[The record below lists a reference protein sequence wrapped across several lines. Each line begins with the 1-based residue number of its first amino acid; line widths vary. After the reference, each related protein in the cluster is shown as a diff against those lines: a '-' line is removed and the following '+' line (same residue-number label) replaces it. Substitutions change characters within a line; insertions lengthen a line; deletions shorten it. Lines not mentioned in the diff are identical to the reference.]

1 MPPPCSSSACA
12 DAYHPAITL
21 VRFFEFCFAAGVLL
35 AALALVAATRARTRP
50 THLFV
55 ALVVL
60 AAMAVG
66 GWVAFALRPGEE
78 LALAAG
84 GLSACVALA
93 GLARPF
99 QRALTRDRRTEA
111 ELARAELRLRE
122 LVASETAERAA
133 ELERVLA
140 RSRADSISLL
150 IEEERRIGEERRRA
164 AAEKEQQAA
173 AELAETLAT
182 VQRRVEGRLAGW
194 AEDLERAQQNLTSQ
208 LARLGERQHQLIAEA
223 EARLGADVER
233 LETGSEEQRAVLARL
248 RDDLGHAAEQIV
260 AESTAELET
269 HAAERRRA
277 LHELGER
284 LRRRER
290 ELAERIEREEGEAAA
305 RISSG
310 FADIERRALDALGR
324 AVDRASTRYSEE
336 AGQQFAVAIRAARED
351 AARRLSRELDRAVET
366 FAREASSVLA
376 ERLTH
381 VGDAGSQRVDKR
393 MNQIAAGLERQR
405 EELAASLQ
413 QRLSDYE
420 EDLRRELHSL
430 VKEVDSERAVLH
442 ARLQDLSRRLDEAAA
457 QSRQRLAT
465 PTAGDR

>member
-1 MPPPCSSSACA
+1 MT
-12 DAYHPAITL
+12 Y
-21 VRFFEFCFAAGVLL
+21 VRLFELFFAAGVVL
-35 AALALVAATRARTRP
+35 AALALVGATRPRIRP
-50 THLFV
+50 ATLLL
-55 ALVVL
+55 ALGVL
-60 AAMAVG
+60 AAGAVG
-66 GWVAFALRPGEE
+66 AWVAFALRPSEQ
-78 LALAAG
+78 LAVAAG
-84 GLSACVALA
+84 GLSVCVALA
-93 GLARPF
+93 GLALPF
-99 QRALTRDRRTEA
+99 QRAVSRHRRSEA
-111 ELARAELRLRE
+111 ELAGAELRLRE
-122 LVASETAERAA
+122 LVATETAERAA
-133 ELERVLA
+133 ELERALA

-173 AELAETLAT
+173 AELAETLAS

-208 LARLGERQHQLIAEA
+208 LARLGERQRQMIAEA

-233 LETGSEEQRAVLARL
+233 LQTGTEEQRAVLARL

-260 AESTAELET
+260 AESGAELET

-290 ELAERIEREEGEAAA
+290 ELAERIEREETEAAA

-324 AVDRASTRYSEE
+324 AVDRATARYSEE
-336 AGQQFAVAIRAARED
+336 ASQQFTVAIRAARED

-381 VGDAGSQRVDKR
+381 VGDAGAQRVDKR

-405 EELAASLQ
+405 EELAAALQ
-413 QRLSDYE
+413 QRLNEHE
-420 EDLRRELHSL
+420 EDLRRQLHAL
-430 VKEVDSERAVLH
+430 VAEVDSERGVLH

-457 QSRQRLAT
+457 QSRERLAA
-465 PTAGDR
+465 PTAGKR